1 MIQHDKIGHIVCAFL
16 FLLSFILVSSMMRDT
31 SCVAALSDS
40 DLTTR
45 VVRSALSRWRASS
58 KKCGV
63 LVLSQHVHGNGS
75 GEDFAFAMLLRKHK
89 TRKARAAMSR
99 KNSAQTE
106 SFERACKKR
115 TKKSGSTRPTPESA
129 STRPTPESASKR
141 PKPESGKTRPKP
153 ESGDTK
159 PKPLR
164 GVKPSA
170 SVQVEGCLV

>member
-16 FLLSFILVSSMMRDT
+16 FLPSFILVSSMMRDT

-58 KKCGV
+58 EKCGV
-63 LVLSQHVHGNGS
+63 LVLSQHVHGNAS
-75 GEDFAFAMLLRKHK
+75 AEEFAFAMLLRKHK

-115 TKKSGSTRPTPESA
+115 TKKSGSTRPKA
-129 STRPTPESASKR
+129 
-141 PKPESGKTRPKP
+141 ESGKTRPKP

-164 GVKPSA
+164 GVKPPA
-170 SVQVEGCLV
+170 SVQVESRLV

>member
-1 MIQHDKIGHIVCAFL
+1 MIKLGTLFARFFFFRASSL
-16 FLLSFILVSSMMRDT
+16 FLSSMMRDT

-58 KKCGV
+58 EKCGV
-63 LVLSQHVHGNGS
+63 LVLSQHVHGNAS
-75 GEDFAFAMLLRKHK
+75 AEEFAFAMLLRKHK

-129 STRPTPESASKR
+129 SKR

-164 GVKPSA
+164 GVKPPA
-170 SVQVEGCLV
+170 SVQVESCLV